1 MADINLCVCLQV
13 TAVSIFSKTL
23 LAIMETTLKGKNKA
37 WLAFVVFV
45 NITGYL
51 VLLHNGFA
59 VEGWTE
65 ILASTQKLF
74 PLFLIFILTGI
85 LNAQTSHNNK
95 ARLVFWK
102 WLHPLPG
109 SRAFTE
115 YASMDARIDSDALQ
129 NHQNP
134 LPTEPEKQNA
144 LWFKWYREFQTEPGI
159 LQVHREYLFTRDYA
173 CIAFLIL
180 FGLGPLAF
188 WQMES
193 VMVAGAYSIAL
204 LAQYLLVR
212 RAARNHGVRFVTSVL
227 AYKASSN

>member
-1 MADINLCVCLQV
+1 M
-13 TAVSIFSKTL
+13 
-23 LAIMETTLKGKNKA
+23 
-37 WLAFVVFV
+37 AFVVLM
-45 NITGYL
+45 NIAVYL
-51 VLLHNGFA
+51 ALLNNGFA
-59 VEGWTE
+59 VEVWVE
-65 ILASTQKLF
+65 ILTSPQKSI
-74 PLFLIFILTGI
+74 PLFLIIVLTGI
-85 LNAQTSHNNK
+85 INAQTSHNNK

-115 YASMDARIDSDALQ
+115 YASMDSRIDSDALR
-129 NHQNP
+129 NHQDP

-144 LWFKWYREFQTEPGI
+144 LWFKWYRDFQNEPGI

-173 CIAFLIL
+173 SISFLIML
-180 FGLGPLAF
+180 GLGPLAL

-193 VMVAGAYSIAL
+193 IKAGVYLVIL

-212 RAARNHGVRFVTSVL
+212 QAARNHGVRFVASIL

>member
-1 MADINLCVCLQV
+1 M
-13 TAVSIFSKTL
+13 
-23 LAIMETTLKGKNKA
+23 
-37 WLAFVVFV
+37 AFVVLM
-45 NITGYL
+45 NIAVYL
-51 VLLHNGFA
+51 ALLNNGFA
-59 VEGWTE
+59 VEVWVE
-65 ILASTQKLF
+65 ILTSPQKSI
-74 PLFLIFILTGI
+74 PLFLIIVLTGI
-85 LNAQTSHNNK
+85 INAQTSHNNK

-115 YASMDARIDSDALQ
+115 YASMDSRIDSDALR
-129 NHQNP
+129 NHQDP

-144 LWFKWYREFQTEPGI
+144 LWFKWYRDFQNEPGI

-173 CIAFLIL
+173 SISFLIML
-180 FGLGPLAF
+180 GLGPLAL

-193 VMVAGAYSIAL
+193 IKAGVYLVIL

-212 RAARNHGVRFVTSVL
+212 QAAHNHGVRFVASVL